1 VLILSCSDPGR
12 AYGVSS
18 DDVGP
23 DPWRSQGLCLDEDP
37 ELFFPDGESSPEALA
52 QVAMAKAVC
61 EACPV
66 LAECR
71 EYELAPVELRGKARL
86 RNPDAGVFAAM
97 TAAERRAEVRRRA
110 RLAEVQARLQAEAA
124 VEAPSERPSEQPV
137 QSDAAGV
144 AA

>member
-1 VLILSCSDPGR
+1 MSILTCSDPRR

-18 DDVGP
+18 EDVGP

-37 ELFFPDGESSPEALA
+37 ELFFPDGESSREALA
-52 QVAMAKAVC
+52 QVALAKAVC

-71 EYELAPVELRGKARL
+71 EYELTPVQVRGRTQL
-86 RNPDAGVFAAM
+86 RNRDAGVFAAM
-97 TAAERRAEVRRRA
+97 TAAERRAEVRRRV
-110 RLAEVQARLQAEAA
+110 RLAKVQARLQAEAE
-124 VEAPSERPSEQPV
+124 VEQPSEQQV